1 MEGGIMINHSELV
14 ASRVHEYYWE
24 YDWNCATTV
33 LRILAEIDGIELNE
47 QVLAAAVGMH
57 GAGRYGAQCGLVE
70 GGLMYL
76 GIRYYEE
83 LGPGAVEKL
92 CYRLAEQY
100 EDRFGSLLC
109 RELRPEGF
117 HPDNP
122 PHLCEKLTVD
132 SILFLL
138 DFLSRV
144 AEPGAG

>member
-1 MEGGIMINHSELV
+1 MQEYKELV

-33 LRILAEIDGIELNE
+33 LRILAAIDGIELNE

-92 CYRLAEQY
+92 CYRLA
-100 EDRFGSLLC
+100 
-109 RELRPEGF
+109 
-117 HPDNP
+117 
-122 PHLCEKLTVD
+122 
-132 SILFLL
+132 
-138 DFLSRV
+138 
-144 AEPGAG
+144 

>member
-1 MEGGIMINHSELV
+1 MINHSELV

-100 EDRFGSLLC
+100 EDKFGSLLC

-122 PHLCEKLTVD
+122 PHLCEKLTVN